1 MQQRFPIEMA
11 GKVLFHSLFFSS
23 QLGLQFQKIE
33 FSNTMLLHFHG
44 AHILACEHAWHEAA
58 TEGMS
63 WAVAAVLISTVLCI
77 CCSLHLPILF
87 PRRSVW
93 WDCDGYILQKSWEI
107 HPDISLQ

>member
-33 FSNTMLLHFHG
+33 FSNIMLLHLHG

-87 PRRSVW
+87 PRRSV
-93 WDCDGYILQKSWEI
+93 
-107 HPDISLQ
+107 